1 MLQLRGFRKVY
12 DFSFRFDERPKDE
25 TKLSPNPE
33 GCLPGVWAAK
43 SQPKLVSAK
52 KEIIGLI
59 WEASPQNPPRL
70 VFASVC
76 FHPCVFMR
84 VWLSKCV
91 SLFYLCILPGEPS
104 QNNRAA
110 VLYSILSL
118 DDIQS
123 HFSCTN
129 QPRRTG
135 GPLHAR
141 SSVQHWG
148 SRATR
153 RADLCHL
160 PISLWLPH

>member
-1 MLQLRGFRKVY
+1 MTSGSGLM
-12 DFSFRFDERPKDE
+12 KDQKM
-25 TKLSPNPE
+25 KLSSAQTQKAVCQE
-33 GCLPGVWAAK
+33 SGQQS

-76 FHPCVFMR
+76 FHPCVYMR

-91 SLFYLCILPGEPS
+91 SLFYLCISPGEPS

-129 QPRRTG
+129 QPSRTG

-141 SSVQHWG
+141 SNVQHWE
-148 SRATR
+148 SRAFR
-153 RADLCHL
+153 RTDLCHL
-160 PISLWLPH
+160 PISLRLPH